1 MLVPNRREAER
12 RDRLTELKVTAC
24 LSVSIGLSIIF
35 VAVVLMTSLLG
46 AAQAYPLQW

>member
-24 LSVSIGLSIIF
+24 LWVSVGLAIIF

-46 AAQAYPLQW
+46 SAQAYPLQW